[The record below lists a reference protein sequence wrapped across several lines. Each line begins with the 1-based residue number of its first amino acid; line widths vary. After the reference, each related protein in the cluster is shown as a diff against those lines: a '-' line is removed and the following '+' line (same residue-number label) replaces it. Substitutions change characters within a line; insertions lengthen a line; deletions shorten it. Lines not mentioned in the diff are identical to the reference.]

1 MGEVIGRDKM
11 EDRLCGHVGV
21 SPQGGVAALEV
32 DGVVDGEVI
41 ISWARA
47 NPRSAIFAMLECND
61 AKAAHAYRLA
71 QIGELLTG
79 SAAHLYEELTS

>member
-1 MGEVIGRDKM
+1 
-11 EDRLCGHVGV
+11 
-21 SPQGGVAALEV
+21 
-32 DGVVDGEVI
+32 VVDGEVI

-47 NPRSAIFAMLECND
+47 NPCSAIFAMLEWND